1 MNTVETIQEK
11 VTHLPPEA
19 QEEVLQA
26 VVQIEER
33 FQKEET
39 STESNGDKTGEAIYP
54 LTLIANLAVDV
65 GVTDLAERH
74 DFYAHG
80 KLED

>member
-1 MNTVETIQEK
+1 MNTVETINTR
-11 VTHLPPEA
+11 VSHLPLQA

-26 VVQIEER
+26 IDR
-33 FQKEET
+33 IALRYPET
-39 STESNGDKTGEAIYP
+39 GSHSTLEDGNGEYIHP
-54 LTLIANLAVDV
+54 LTAIANLAMDV
-65 GVTDLAERH
+65 GVTDLADRH